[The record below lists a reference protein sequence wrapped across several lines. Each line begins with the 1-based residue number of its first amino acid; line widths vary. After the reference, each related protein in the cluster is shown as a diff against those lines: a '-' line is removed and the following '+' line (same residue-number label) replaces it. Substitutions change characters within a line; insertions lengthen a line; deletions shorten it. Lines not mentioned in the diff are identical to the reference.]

1 MKLDSHQHF
10 WKYDPQKH
18 SWIDDSMAVLKRDFL
33 PPDLQVIYDAN
44 GIDGCIA
51 VQADQSE
58 AETLFLLE
66 LAQEY
71 SFIQGVVGWVDL
83 RADQVEDRLTYFAQF
98 PRLCGFRHV
107 VQAEPDPNFM
117 LRGDFRRG
125 LSRLHDFGY
134 TYDILIFPTQL
145 EAAIQT
151 VRDFPLQPFV
161 VDHIAKPYIKTGEIE
176 AWATAMNEIANF
188 ENVSCK
194 VSGMIT
200 EANWENW
207 SYEQLLPYL
216 DIVFEA
222 FGEDRILFG
231 SDWPVCLLAGTY
243 ERVKGIIERY
253 LGEAS
258 SSSPVWGKNT
268 AQFYQLNP
276 GK

>member
-10 WKYDPQKH
+10 WQYDPQKH
-18 SWIDDSMAVLKRDFL
+18 SWIEDNMAVLKRDFL

-66 LAQEY
+66 LAEEY
-71 SFIQGVVGWVDL
+71 SFIKGVVGWVDL
-83 RADQVEDRLTYFAQF
+83 RADQVEDRLAYFAQF

-117 LRGDFRRG
+117 LRGDFRKG

-151 VRDFPLQPFV
+151 VKDFPLQPFV
-161 VDHIAKPYIKTGEIE
+161 IDHIAKPYIKTGEIE
-176 AWATAMNEIANF
+176 AWARAMREIASF
-188 ENVSCK
+188 DHVSCK

-200 EANWENW
+200 EASWAAW

-216 DIVFEA
+216 DVVFEA

-243 ERVKGIIERY
+243 EQVKGVLERY
-253 LGEAS
+253 LGES
-258 SSSPVWGKNT
+258 SANSPVWGKNA
-268 AQFYQLNP
+268 AQFYQL
-276 GK
+276 